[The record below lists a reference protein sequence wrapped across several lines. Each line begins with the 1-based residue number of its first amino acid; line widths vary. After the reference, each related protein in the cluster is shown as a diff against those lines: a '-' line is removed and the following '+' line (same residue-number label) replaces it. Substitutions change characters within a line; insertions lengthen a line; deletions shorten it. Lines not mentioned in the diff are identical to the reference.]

1 MPTMSTTVIILTNV
15 PSPALARDIARHLV
29 ENRLAACVNIMPAMQ
44 SVYRWQEQVEQAEEV
59 ALIIKTTSERYSDVE
74 QAISAMHPYDVPEII
89 AVPVAAGLPEYLD
102 WVVSETKKDVD
113 V

>member
-1 MPTMSTTVIILTNV
+1 MPTMSTAVIVLTNV

-59 ALIIKTTSERYSDVE
+59 ALIIKTTSERYADVE
-74 QAISAMHPYDVPEII
+74 QAIAAMHPYDVPEI
-89 AVPVAAGLPEYLD
+89 VALPITDGMPGYLA
-102 WVVSETKKDVD
+102 WITQEVRKDID